1 MKDEGFE
8 LPAAYRDAYSAE
20 NAADYHTG
28 DGGFDVADMDQFVN
42 EQIKLEI
49 IPAGTDWHDYVNP
62 TALWRAQKSLDLP
75 LRPSPEDFA
84 K

>member
-1 MKDEGFE
+1 MNDKRLE
-8 LPAAYRDAYSAE
+8 LPAAYKDAYGAE
-20 NAADYHTG
+20 NDPNYHTS

-49 IPAGTDWHDYVNP
+49 IPAGTDRHDYVNP